1 MSGFKSRSGGMR
13 RAPRLAVELEGSLV
27 GRVAHPVRL
36 VDISA
41 VGVLLSC
48 EALLEPGC
56 ILDLHLVLQQ
66 EPFLAKVRVIDSSVD
81 GSAGPER
88 EPRALVALD
97 FVSVSAQDQTRLRR
111 FLEDERKRRRSAD
124 SPAQ

>member
-1 MSGFKSRSGGMR
+1 MR
-13 RAPRLAVELEGSLV
+13 RAPRLAVELTGSLV
-27 GRVAHPVRL
+27 GRVEHPVRV
-36 VDISA
+36 VDLSA

-56 ILDLHLVLQQ
+56 ILDLHMVLQA
-66 EPFLAKVRVIDSSVD
+66 EPFVAKVRVIDSSVD
-81 GSAGPER
+81 GSAVSEGA
-88 EPRALVALD
+88 PRALVALD